1 MLIVNHSKIKT
12 YYRPCTLGESMCGLE
27 IRVQQGKILSITGD
41 KDDPFSQGHM
51 CPKAMA
57 LREIHEDPDR
67 LRHPVKRAGN
77 KWEPVSWKNALDETA
92 RKIRSIQKKYGDN
105 AAAVYMGT
113 PTAFNYGF
121 LLFML
126 PFIKALHTKNRFS
139 TTSVDQLPL
148 MVAAYLMFGH
158 QALLPVP
165 DLDRTDFFLIIGS
178 NPLVSMGSMMSAG
191 NIRKKLKAVLHS
203 GGKIVV
209 IDPRRTRTA
218 QLASRHHF
226 IRPGTD
232 ALLLLAMINVIF
244 EENRDAMHRMKALC
258 NGHDLLRDMADR
270 FPPERVEKITGIK
283 AEDIRRLAREFSG
296 AKTAACYGRMG
307 TCGQEFGTV
316 TSWLI
321 YSLNIITENID
332 RPGSLMFSRPAVDLV
347 DFTGK
352 TGQGGH
358 LARWHSRVRGLPEFS
373 GELPAV
379 ALADEILAPGDGQ
392 VRTLITIAGNPA
404 LSSPNSARTEK
415 ALKSLDFM
423 VSMDFYINET
433 TRHADIILP
442 PVSHLESSQY
452 HLACLSL
459 AVRNTVK
466 YGKPVFQKKKGAKAD
481 WEIVREL
488 TRRLEESPFKRMMAK
503 FTSPDMLLGLLMRMG
518 PYGAKF
524 NPLSHGLTLGRVKK
538 KPHGIDLGPLMPCLP
553 GRLYTPDKKI
563 QLAPEQM
570 VDDLNRLEE
579 KFFAASNIKSDV
591 KPDSKDNNYDMLLI
605 GRRQLK
611 AMNWWTHNYPC
622 LMKGKL
628 ACTAWMNPEDARKRG
643 IHESDIIIVSSLNG
657 QIKLPVELTRNIMPG
672 VISIP
677 HGWGHDRPQTRL
689 SVARQKPGVCLNDIT
704 SHESV
709 DKICGMAALNGVRV
723 KVSPDHDHIPKSDA
737 AFS

>member
-1 MLIVNHSKIKT
+1 
-12 YYRPCTLGESMCGLE
+12 MCGLE
-27 IRVQQGKILSITGD
+27 IKVQQGKILSITGD

-57 LREIHEDPDR
+57 LKEIHEDPDR
-67 LRHPVKRAGN
+67 LRHPVKRVGN
-77 KWEPVSWKNALDETA
+77 RWEPVRWKDAFDEIA
-92 RKIRSIQKKYGDN
+92 SRICRIQKKHGNN
-105 AAAVYMGT
+105 AAAIYMGT

-121 LLFML
+121 LLYML

-148 MVAAYLMFGH
+148 MVSAYLMFGH

-191 NIRKKLKAVLHS
+191 NIRKKLKSVLHR

-209 IDPRRTRTA
+209 IDPRQTRTA
-218 QLASRHHF
+218 QMASRHHF

-232 ALLLLAMINVIF
+232 ALFLLAMINTIF
-244 EENRDAMHRMKALC
+244 KENRDAMGRMKALC
-258 NGHDLLRDMADR
+258 NGDTILRDIAGR
-270 FPPERVEKITGIK
+270 YPPERVEGLTGIT
-283 AEDIRRLAREFSG
+283 ADEIRRLAREFSG
-296 AKTAACYGRMG
+296 ATSAACYGRMG

-321 YSLNIITENID
+321 YAINIITGNID

-358 LARWHSRVRGLPEFS
+358 MARWHSRVRGLPEFS

-379 ALADEILAPGDGQ
+379 ALADEILTQGDGQ
-392 VRTLITIAGNPA
+392 VRTLLTIAGNPA
-404 LSSPNSARTEK
+404 LSSPNSARTEN

-423 VSMDFYINET
+423 VSVDFYINET

-452 HLACLSL
+452 HLACLSM
-459 AVRNTVK
+459 ATRNTVK
-466 YGKPVFQKKKGAKAD
+466 YGKAIFQKKKGTMTD

-488 TRRLEESPFKRMMAK
+488 TCRLEKNFFKRLG
-503 FTSPDMLLGLLMRMG
+503 SRLSNPDLLLGLLMRLG

-524 NPLSHGLTLGRVKK
+524 NPVSRRLTLSKVKK
-538 KPHGIDLGPLMPCLP
+538 NSHGIDLGPLESCFPQ
-553 GRLYTPDKKI
+553 RLYTPDKKI
-563 QLAPEQM
+563 QLVPKQM
-570 VDDLNRLEE
+570 VDDLKRLEE
-579 KFFAASNIKSDV
+579 KFFVAPNFKSDNQ
-591 KPDSKDNNYDMLLI
+591 DNEYDMLLI

-611 AMNWWTHNYPC
+611 AMNWWTHNYPG
-622 LMKGKL
+622 LMKGTL
-628 ACTAWMNPEDARKRG
+628 RCTAWMNPLDAKKRN
-643 IHESDIIIVSSLNG
+643 IKKNDIITVVSLVG
-657 QIKLPVELTRNIMPG
+657 KLEIPVELTENIMPG

-677 HGWGHDRPQTRL
+677 HGWGHNRSGTRL
-689 SVARQKPGVCLNDIT
+689 SIAQQHAGVCVNDIT
-704 SHESV
+704 DHESI
-709 DKICGMAALNGVRV
+709 DKVCGMAAFNGVPV
-723 KVSPDHDHIPKSDA
+723 KISSVWQQSRCGA
-737 AFS
+737 L

>member
-1 MLIVNHSKIKT
+1 MKTRDLHDANSNRSKIKT

-27 IRVQQGKILSITGD
+27 IKVQQGQILSITGD
-41 KDDPFSQGHM
+41 KDDPFSQGHA
-51 CPKAMA
+51 CPKAMV
-57 LREIHEDPDR
+57 LKEIHEDPDR
-67 LRHPVKRAGN
+67 LRHPVKRVG
-77 KWEPVSWKNALDETA
+77 KRWEPVSWKEALNETA
-92 RKIRSIQKKYGDN
+92 QKITEIQKTYGNN

-148 MVAAYLMFGH
+148 MVSAYLMFGH

-191 NIRKKLKAVLHS
+191 NIRKKFKAILHRD
-203 GGKIVV
+203 GKIIVV
-209 IDPRRTRTA
+209 DPRRTRTA

-232 ALLLLAMINVIF
+232 ALLLLAMINTIF
-244 EENRDAMHRMKALC
+244 KENRDAMDRMKALC
-258 NGHDLLRDMADR
+258 NGDNILRDIAGR
-270 FPPERVEKITGIK
+270 FPPERVEEATGIK
-283 AEDIRRLAREFSG
+283 AEDIRRLARKFSE
-296 AKTAACYGRMG
+296 AKSAACYGRMG

-321 YSLNIITENID
+321 YAINIITGNID

-358 LARWHSRVRGLPEFS
+358 MARWHSRVRGLPEFS

-379 ALADEILAPGDGQ
+379 ALADEILTQGEGQ
-392 VRTLITIAGNPA
+392 VRTLINIAGNPA

-423 VSMDFYINET
+423 VAMDFYINET

-442 PVSHLESSQY
+442 PVCQLESSQY
-452 HLACLSL
+452 HLACLSM
-459 AVRNTVK
+459 ATRNNVK
-466 YGKPVFQKKKGAKAD
+466 YGHPVFRKKRGAMAD
-481 WEIVREL
+481 WEILREL
-488 TRRLEESPFKRMMAK
+488 TRRLEKNPFKRLGSGL
-503 FTSPDMLLGLLMRMG
+503 TNPDLLLGLLIRLG

-524 NPLSHGLTLGRVKK
+524 NPLSRGLTLGRVKK
-538 KPHGIDLGPLMPCLP
+538 KPHGIDLGPLEPCLP
-553 GRLYTPDKKI
+553 QRLYTPDKKI
-563 QLAPEQM
+563 QLAPKQII
-570 VDDLNRLEE
+570 DDLKRLEK
-579 KFFAASNIKSDV
+579 KFFSAPNIKSDI
-591 KPDSKDNNYDMLLI
+591 KNTEYNMLLI

-611 AMNWWTHNYPC
+611 AMNWWTHNYPG
-622 LMKGKL
+622 LMKGKIR
-628 ACTAWMNPEDARKRG
+628 CTAWMNPLDAEKRS
-643 IHESDIIIVSSLNG
+643 INENDIISVISLVG
-657 QIKLPVELTRNIMPG
+657 KIELPVEFTENIMPG

-677 HGWGHDRPQTRL
+677 HGWGHNRPGVRL
-689 SVARQKPGVCLNDIT
+689 STAQQHAGVCLNDIT
-704 SHESV
+704 DHESIDEV
-709 DKICGMAALNGVRV
+709 CGMAALNGVPV
-723 KVSPDHDHIPKSDA
+723 KVCLSNDLPEGI
-737 AFS
+737 